1 MKADGTLS
9 DGTVDLKGR
18 MTVNLDNM
26 LDESLELEG
35 TVTSNSEKV
44 ENSTKVELP
53 IRMIATKTLFKG
65 GGIP

>member
-53 IRMIATKTLFKG
+53 IRMIATKTLFKS